1 MTSLERVAA
10 VLDHQVPDR
19 VPVALH
25 NFLMASA
32 MTGAG
37 FDEVFRN
44 GEALAEAELRAWH
57 DFGHDVI
64 MHENGVCGEAEALGC
79 GIAYHPDIPPHV
91 ADPVIKS
98 FDDVDKLTVP
108 DPEKTFPLNEL
119 LKATRILVR
128 ETKGQAFVMGR
139 ADQGPM
145 ALAAALCGPEKFLL
159 AVMDPDLRPKVLQ
172 LCDIC
177 SRMNIAFGA
186 AQQRAGAHGTSLGVY
201 GSSMISPRLFCDL
214 ELPRVQRFCLEMCK
228 LGLRTFVHSCGN
240 ETRLLDSLV
249 QTGASCLELDPRTDP
264 GACKRAIHGRVGVLG
279 MLEPAHVL
287 GEGTIEQVRAHA
299 LEIMRIM
306 APGGDFIM
314 GPGCA
319 LPGNTPRENIH
330 AVMECARTAGV
341 YAPDGSL
348 PNLPSA

>member
-1 MTSLERVAA
+1 
-10 VLDHQVPDR
+10 
-19 VPVALH
+19 
-25 NFLMASA
+25 
-32 MTGAG
+32 
-37 FDEVFRN
+37 
-44 GEALAEAELRAWH
+44 
-57 DFGHDVI
+57 

-79 GIAYHPDIPPHV
+79 AIAYRPDIPPHV

-98 FDDVDKLTVP
+98 FDDVDNLTVP
-108 DPEKTFPLNEL
+108 DPENTFPLNEL

-145 ALAAALCGPEKFLL
+145 ALAAALCGPEKLLL

-172 LCDIC
+172 LLDIC
-177 SRMNIAFGA
+177 SRMNLAYGA

-201 GSSMISPRLFCDL
+201 GRSMISPKLFRDL
-214 ELPRVQRFCLEMCK
+214 ELPRLQTFCQEMCR

-240 ETRLLDSLV
+240 ETALLESLIA
-249 QTGASCLELDPRTDP
+249 TGASCLELDPRTDP
-264 GACKRAIHGRVGVLG
+264 DACKRAIRGRVSVLG

-287 GEGTIEQVRAHA
+287 CQGTVGQVRAHT
-299 LEIMRIM
+299 LEMLRIL

-319 LPGNTPRENIH
+319 LPGDTPRENIH
-330 AVMECARTAGV
+330 AVMECSRAEGV

-348 PNLPSA
+348 PNLRG

>member
-1 MTSLERVAA
+1 MTSLERVATA
-10 VLDHQVPDR
+10 LDHRVPDR

-25 NFLMASA
+25 NFLMAST

-37 FDEVFRN
+37 FDEVLRS
-44 GEALAEAELRAWH
+44 GEALAEAELAAWRE
-57 DFGHDVI
+57 FRHDVI
-64 MHENGVCGEAEALGC
+64 MHENGVCAEAEAMGC
-79 GIAYHPDIPPHV
+79 TIAYHPDIPPHV

-108 DPEKTFPLNEL
+108 DPETTFPLNEL
-119 LKATRILVR
+119 LKATRILVQ

-159 AVMDPDLRPKVLQ
+159 AAMDPELRPKVSQ
-172 LCDIC
+172 LLDIC
-177 SRMNIAFGA
+177 SRMNLAYGA

-201 GSSMISPRLFCDL
+201 GCSMISPRLFCEL
-214 ELPRVQRFCLEMCK
+214 ELPRVERFCLEMSR

-240 ETRLLDSLV
+240 ETALLDSLIE
-249 QTGASCLELDPRTDP
+249 TGASCLELDPRTDP
-264 GACKRAIHGRVGVLG
+264 AACKRATQGRVGVLG

-287 GEGTIEQVRAHA
+287 GQGTTEQVRAHV
-299 LEIMRIM
+299 LEILRIM
-306 APGGDFIM
+306 APGGDFII

-330 AVMECARTAGV
+330 ALMECTRTAGR
-341 YAPDGSL
+341 
-348 PNLPSA
+348 